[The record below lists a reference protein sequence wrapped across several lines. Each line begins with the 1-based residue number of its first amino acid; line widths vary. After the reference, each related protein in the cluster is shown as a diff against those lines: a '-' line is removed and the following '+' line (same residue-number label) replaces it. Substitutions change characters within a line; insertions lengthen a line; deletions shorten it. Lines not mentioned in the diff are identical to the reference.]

1 MLLVIDAGNTN
12 TVFAVFLGDRLIGQ
26 WRMATDARRTAD
38 EYCVWLLQMMHYQKV
53 NPKEI
58 KAAIMS
64 SVVPQANFALRM
76 LARQYFST
84 ELLIVGEPGIELGIE
99 VKIDRPREV
108 GADRL
113 VNSIAAWHKHKK
125 PLIIVDFGTATTFDV
140 VNKDGDYIGGVIAPG
155 INLSL
160 EALHKAAAKLP
171 NIAIE
176 HPARTIGK
184 DTVSAMQ
191 SGIYFGYIGLIE
203 GIVKR
208 VMDEYGKKMQVIA
221 TGGLG
226 PLFAKATPVINTL
239 EPNLIID
246 GLKLIY
252 ERNKKRKHKIN
263 DI

>member
-1 MLLVIDAGNTN
+1 MLLVIDTGNTN
-12 TVFAVFLGDRLIGQ
+12 TVFAVFDGKKIAGQ

-38 EYCVWLLQMMHYQKV
+38 EYGVWLLQIIAHE
-53 NPKEI
+53 NINSNNI

-76 LARQYFST
+76 LTRKYFGT
-84 ELLIVGEPGIELGIE
+84 ELMIVGEPELKLDIQIR
-99 VKIDRPREV
+99 IDRPREV

-113 VNSIAAWHKHKK
+113 VNAIAAWNKIKK

-140 VNKDGDYIGGVIAPG
+140 VDNNGDYIGGIIAPG

-160 EALHKAAAKLP
+160 EALHRAAAKLP
-171 NIAIE
+171 NIAVE
-176 HPARTIGK
+176 QPSAVIGK

-208 VMDEYGKKMQVIA
+208 IVEEYGTSMHVIT
-221 TGGLG
+221 TGGLA
-226 PLFAKATPVINTL
+226 PLFAKATPVIDTL

-246 GLKLIY
+246 GLQLIY
-252 ERNKKRKHKIN
+252 EKNKK
-263 DI
+263 